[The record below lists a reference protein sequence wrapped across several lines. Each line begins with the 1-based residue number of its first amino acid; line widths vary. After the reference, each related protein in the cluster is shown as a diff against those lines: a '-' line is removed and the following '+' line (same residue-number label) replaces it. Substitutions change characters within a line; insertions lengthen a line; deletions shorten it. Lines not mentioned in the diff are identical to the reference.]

1 MGSKRKKSSSS
12 SNIDRA
18 QLEAMA
24 NQQRLAD
31 EARIREQEM
40 IQQQTAQQSEQFNSM
55 LGVYQAQQQA
65 LQESKAQQ
73 EAALKE
79 LEAQQ
84 AQQLKG
90 VQDATNREDTLAK
103 QLQSRNIKNAS
114 RSYGVLSERRAKNT
128 AGRSSV
134 FGTNA
139 LPTGYNVNKGIM

>member
-1 MGSKRKKSSSS
+1 
-12 SNIDRA
+12 
-18 QLEAMA
+18 MA

-84 AQQLKG
+84 ALQLKG
-90 VQDATNREDTLAK
+90 VQDASNREDAIA
-103 QLQSRNIKNAS
+103 QREQSRNVRNTG
-114 RSYGVLSERRAKNT
+114 RSFGVLSERRAKTT